1 MILPLSQRLACLFPH
16 FYHICPEPGV
26 LTSIVDEPAVLTAHG
41 VFLFDHTHQ
50 VTFQKGDIQV
60 LSSIE
65 VPFHLEELFR
75 GVPCQQGGPQ
85 LF

>member
-1 MILPLSQRLACLFPH
+1 MAAPRIVGLQEGAVHKTF
-16 FYHICPEPGV
+16 GD
-26 LTSIVDEPAVLTAHG
+26 SIVDEPAVLTAHG
-41 VFLFDHTHQ
+41 IFLFYHTHQ
-50 VTFQKGDIQV
+50 VAFQKGDIQV